1 MPPKGGKGTRGE
13 YGIDGKEYQAA
24 MQEVFKSTAVK
35 ISDIDPKAVQLLD
48 ALQIAGKADEAC
60 KHLATSLETVPRE
73 KVDNWKA
80 YVFTLL
86 RAFDPVVYNAM
97 KEQRGRPKPRAG
109 KETKKIVGAF
119 DFRSEAVEFV
129 PGASAWTGP
138 PAAAAAPAAAAP
150 ATNGTGEA
158 PSAAEEAGVVFKVE
172 CSSTSHGDVVAA
184 VGSTAELG
192 AWDPTKALKLTTSEA
207 DYPVWKSAPVPLA
220 DGTEVEYKFIVVGA
234 DGAASQWE
242 PIEGNRKLTAGSDPG
257 QAKFGTL

>member
-35 ISDIDPKAVQLLD
+35 ISDVDPKAVQLLD

-86 RAFDPVVYNAM
+86 RAVDPVVYNAM

-129 PGASAWTGP
+129 PGASAWAGP
-138 PAAAAAPAAAAP
+138 PAPA
-150 ATNGTGEA
+150 
-158 PSAAEEAGVVFKVE
+158 AAEEAGVVFKVE